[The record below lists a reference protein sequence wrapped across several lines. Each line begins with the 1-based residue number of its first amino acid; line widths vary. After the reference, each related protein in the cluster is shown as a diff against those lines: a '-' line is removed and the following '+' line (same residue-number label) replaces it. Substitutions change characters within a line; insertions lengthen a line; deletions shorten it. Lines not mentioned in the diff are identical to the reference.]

1 MERSSVSRARRM
13 AKLLAAAAAFAPSW
27 ATADTVT
34 IVMVVVMATTTAGLA
49 SFAAGL
55 TSSV

>member
-1 MERSSVSRARRM
+1 MERSSISRARRM
-13 AKLLAAAAAFAPSW
+13 AKLLAAAAFAPSW
-27 ATADTVT
+27 AVADTVT
-34 IVMVVVMATTTAGLA
+34 IVMVIVMATTAGLA

>member
-1 MERSSVSRARRM
+1 MERSSISRARRM

-27 ATADTVT
+27 AVADTVT
-34 IVMVVVMATTTAGLA
+34 IVMVIVMATTAGLA
-49 SFAAGL
+49 SFAVGL